1 MKNLPCEIVSSP
13 RAAQRIRAAA
23 TFLDRLPA
31 GTEAI
36 VIAASREA
44 GDDLVRGIS
53 RPRGALF
60 GIHRLTLSRLAGLLA
75 TDHLVESGCAPAAG
89 LAIEAITARVVHRL
103 RGTGALGYFEP
114 VIDRPGFPRALAR
127 TILELRLNLVA
138 PGMLKGKGTAA
149 EALANALGEFDAEM
163 KAAKLADRATILS
176 LATNSIRQNNPLRFA
191 AIPCVMLDVP
201 IDNALESAMVAAL
214 CARAPAFLATIP
226 TGDKLTQSFLESA
239 LRCKTVVVQDVA
251 STEESTPNSLGRLQ
265 DHLFGNPPASRSP
278 LDGTVTVVSAA
289 GEMHE
294 AVEIARRIQ
303 DEARRG
309 VAFDRIAV
317 LCDASQRYGPYL
329 EEALNRA
336 GVPAYFAAG
345 TRRPEP
351 GGRALLQLLW
361 CASENLSAK
370 CFAEYLSLAQVPN
383 LAAPIAD
390 DSAFVPPQ
398 AEVFSAPLAEDL
410 VVAPALPETE
420 PPDVSPV
427 PVVEGT
433 LRAPWRWEK
442 LLVESAVIGSRDRWQ
457 RRLAGVEAELR
468 LKRAELPSEEVSWID
483 RHLVDLDHLETVA
496 MPIIDKLAARPVR
509 ANWREWLDYL
519 RALTVL
525 AIRDTEPVLAALAE
539 LEPMAPIGPLELDE
553 VRTVLADR
561 LGSLEA
567 RSAHRRYGSVFVA
580 PPAYARGMAFEV
592 VIVPGLAE
600 RMFPKKLTEDPI
612 LSDGIRSEISADLKI
627 QSMRSDAERLSLRLA
642 AGAATRAAMFSY
654 PRVDLD
660 QGRPRVPSFYTL
672 ELMRAAEGRLPGF
685 DELARRAACE
695 QATGLGWPA
704 PENENVAIDT
714 AEFDLAVLNK
724 LIGKDPDETI
734 GAAHY
739 LLDEKSNRYLPRAL
753 RARARRWRPK
763 WTSADGLVDPAPGAM
778 LALQRHQLST
788 RGDGRA
794 YSPTALE
801 NFSKC
806 PYKFLLQAIFR
817 LEPRKE
823 ADALEAIDPLTRGSL
838 THEIQFEILS
848 KLRRMGILPV
858 TAATLQAAQDELEHS
873 VDEVAERWRDD
884 LAPAIERVWKDG
896 IDAIRADLREWLRR
910 ASIDP
915 RRFCPERFEL
925 AFGLKDRGQA
935 DSASSDIP
943 IDIAGGLKLRGSIDL
958 IERSADGQL
967 RVTDHK
973 TGKVRAQKN
982 FVIAGGK
989 ILQPVLY
996 ALAAER
1002 LLNEPVR
1009 SGRLYYCTATGNYE
1023 ERIVE
1028 IDETA
1033 RAAALDFVGT
1043 LDGALKAGFLPAA
1056 PEPRECDW
1064 CNFRRVC
1071 GPYEEQR
1078 MRIKAGGIAP
1088 NGAATKNKE
1097 AQRLVPLWN
1106 LRGQP

>member
-1 MKNLPCEIVSSP
+1 L
-13 RAAQRIRAAA
+13 
-23 TFLDRLPA
+23 
-31 GTEAI
+31 

-44 GDDLVRGIS
+44 ADDLVRGIS
-53 RPRGALF
+53 LRRGATF
-60 GIHRLTLSRLAGLLA
+60 GIHRLTLNRLAGLLA
-75 TDHLVESGCAPAAG
+75 SDHLNAHVLAPAAG

-103 RGTGALGYFEP
+103 KGTGALAYFEP

-127 TILELRLNLVA
+127 TISELRLNRVLA
-138 PGMLKGKGTAA
+138 NALKGNGGAA
-149 EALANALGEFDAEM
+149 DALANALDEFEAEM
-163 KAAKLADRATILS
+163 EAARLADRAGILIAAADS
-176 LATNSIRQNNPLRFA
+176 LQGNAPPRFA
-191 AIPCVMLDVP
+191 AIPCVMLDVA
-201 IDNALESAMVAAL
+201 IETALESTLVAAL
-214 CARAPAFLATIP
+214 ASRAPSFLATIP
-226 TGDKLTQSFLESA
+226 AGDELTRSFLPDA
-239 LRCKTVVVQDVA
+239 LQ
-251 STEESTPNSLGRLQ
+251 TEIIELADECGSQPNSLRSLQ
-265 DHLFGNPPASRSP
+265 DHLFSSAPQESR
-278 LDGTVTVVSAA
+278 LDGTVTVVSAP

-303 DEARRG
+303 DEARHG

-317 LCDASQRYGPYL
+317 LCHVGERYGPYL

-336 GVPAYFAAG
+336 GIPAYFATG

-351 GGRALLQLLW
+351 GGRALLQLLR

-370 CFAEYLSLAQVPN
+370 CFAEYLSLAQVPDPDATITS
-383 LAAPIAD
+383 AAFTLPE
-390 DSAFVPPQ
+390 
-398 AEVFSAPLAEDL
+398 AEVFSAPLASDL
-410 VVAPALPETE
+410 DLPPALPETE
-420 PPDVSPV
+420 PPEVSPV

-442 LLVESAVIGSRDRWQ
+442 LLVESAVIGGRDRWQ
-457 RRLAGVEAELR
+457 RRLAGVQTELR
-468 LKRAELPSEEVSWID
+468 RKRSELPPEEGGWID
-483 RHLVDLDHLETVA
+483 RQLVDLDHLKTVA
-496 MPIIDKLAARPVR
+496 LPIIDKLAAHPKS
-509 ANWREWLDYL
+509 ATWREWLEYL
-519 RALTVL
+519 RELTML
-525 AIRDTEPVLAALAE
+525 AVRDSGPVLAALAE
-539 LEPMAPIGPLELDE
+539 LEPMASVGPLGLDE
-553 VRTVLADR
+553 VRTVLSER
-561 LGSLEA
+561 LGRLEA
-567 RSAHRRYGSVFVA
+567 RPSRRRYGAVFVA
-580 PPAYARGMAFEV
+580 PPAYARGMEFDL
-592 VIVPGLAE
+592 VIIPGLAE

-612 LSDGIRSEISADLKI
+612 LSDAIRRQVSADLKT
-627 QSMRSDAERLSLRLA
+627 QSTRSDAERLALRLA
-642 AGAATRAAMFSY
+642 AGAATRSAMFSY

-685 DELARRAACE
+685 AELARRAACE
-695 QATGLGWPA
+695 QATRLGWPA

-724 LIGKDPDETI
+724 LVGKDPEETI

-739 LLDEKSNRYLPRAL
+739 LLNEESNPHLPRAL

-763 WTSADGLVDPAPGAM
+763 WTSADGLVDPGPGAM
-778 LALQRHQLST
+778 RALQRHQISAAAN
-788 RGDGRA
+788 GRA

-806 PYKFLLQAIFR
+806 PYKFMLQAIFR

-823 ADALEAIDPLTRGSL
+823 AEELEAIDPLTRGSL
-838 THEIQFEILS
+838 THEIQFEVLTR
-848 KLRRMGILPV
+848 LRDLRLLPV
-858 TAATLQAAQDELEHS
+858 TSANLEAAQAELEHL

-910 ASIDP
+910 ASQDP
-915 RRFCPERFEL
+915 QKYCPERFEL
-925 AFGLKDRGQA
+925 AFGLKDRDHA
-935 DSASSDIP
+935 DPASSQDP
-943 IDIAGGLKLRGSIDL
+943 IEITGGLKLRGSIDL
-958 IERSADGQL
+958 IERSADGVL

-982 FVIAGGK
+982 FIIAGGK
-989 ILQPVLY
+989 TLQPVLY

-1002 LLNEPVR
+1002 LLGEPVR

-1033 RAAALDFVGT
+1033 RAAALDFVAT
-1043 LDGALKAGFLPAA
+1043 VDDALKAGFLPAA

-1071 GPYEEQR
+1071 GPYEARRVIEH
-1078 MRIKAGGIAP
+1078 KAGGIDPEKRTARDRKTAE
-1088 NGAATKNKE
+1088 GKE
-1097 AQRLVPLWN
+1097 GRRLDPLWK
-1106 LRGQP
+1106 LRKQK

>member
-1 MKNLPCEIVSSP
+1 MKQTPCEIVSSP
-13 RAAQRIRAAA
+13 RASERIRAAA
-23 TFLDRLPA
+23 GFLEALPA
-31 GTEAI
+31 GTEAL

-53 RPRGALF
+53 LGRGATF
-60 GIHRLTLSRLAGLLA
+60 GIHRLTLDRLAGLLA
-75 TDHLVESGCAPAAG
+75 SDHFNQRGLAPATG

-103 RGTGALGYFEP
+103 KGTGALAYFEP

-127 TILELRLNLVA
+127 TISELRLNQVLPNA
-138 PGMLKGKGTAA
+138 LGGNGGAA
-149 EALANALGEFDAEM
+149 DALANALGEFDAEL
-163 KAAKLADRATILS
+163 KAARLADRASILIAAVNS
-176 LATNSIRQNNPLRFA
+176 LTAKAAPRFA
-191 AIPCVMLDVP
+191 GIPCAMLDV
-201 IDNALESAMVAAL
+201 AVESV
-214 CARAPAFLATIP
+214 
-226 TGDKLTQSFLESA
+226 LESA
-239 LRCKTVVVQDVA
+239 LVAAMCSHAPSFLVTVPAGDELTRSFLPDALKTEIIELGD
-251 STEESTPNSLGRLQ
+251 EDESATNSLGRLQ
-265 DHLFGNPPASRSP
+265 DHLFSNPPSSNLD
-278 LDGTVTVVSAA
+278 LDGTVTVVSAP

-317 LCDASQRYGPYL
+317 LCHIGERYGPYL
-329 EEALNRA
+329 EEALSRA
-336 GVPAYFAAG
+336 GIPAYFAAG

-351 GGRALLQLLW
+351 GGRALLLLLS

-370 CFAEYLSLAQVPN
+370 CFAEYLSLAQVPD
-383 LAAPIAD
+383 LDAKIA
-390 DSAFVPPQ
+390 SAGVFILSE
-398 AEVFSAPLAEDL
+398 AEVFSAPLAADL
-410 VVAPALPETE
+410 ALPPAVPETE
-420 PPDVSPV
+420 PPEVSPV

-433 LRAPWRWEK
+433 LKAPWRWEK
-442 LLVESAVIGSRDRWQ
+442 LLVESAVIGGRDRWQ

-468 LKRAELPSEEVSWID
+468 RKRGELPPEERGWID
-483 RHLVDLDHLETVA
+483 RQLVDLDHLKTVA
-496 MPIIDKLAARPVR
+496 LPIIDKLAAHPTS
-509 ANWREWLDYL
+509 ATWRGWLDYL
-519 RALTVL
+519 RQLTML
-525 AIRDTEPVLAALAE
+525 AVRDSGPVLAALAE
-539 LEPMAPIGPLELDE
+539 LEPMAPVGPFGLDE
-553 VRTVLADR
+553 VRTVLSER
-561 LGSLEA
+561 LGRLEA
-567 RSAHRRYGSVFVA
+567 RPSKRRYGHVFVA
-580 PPAYARGMAFEV
+580 PPAYARGMEFDL

-612 LSDGIRSEISADLKI
+612 LSDAVRRRVSADLKT
-627 QSMRSDAERLSLRLA
+627 QSTRSDAERLALRLA
-642 AGAATRAAMFSY
+642 AGAATRSAMFSY

-685 DELARRAACE
+685 AELARRAACE
-695 QATGLGWPA
+695 QATRLGWPA

-724 LIGKDPDETI
+724 LVGKDPDETI

-739 LLDEKSNRYLPRAL
+739 LLNEESNPHLPRAL

-763 WTSADGLVDPAPGAM
+763 WTSADGLVDPGPGAM
-778 LALQRHQLST
+778 HALERHQIST
-788 RGDGRA
+788 AANGRA

-817 LEPRKE
+817 LEPREE

-838 THEIQFEILS
+838 THEIQFEILTL
-848 KLRRMGILPV
+848 LRNRHLLPI
-858 TAATLQAAQDELEHS
+858 TPTNLEAAQHELEHL
-873 VDEVAERWRDD
+873 VDDVADRWRDD

-910 ASIDP
+910 ASQDP
-915 RRFCPERFEL
+915 QKFCPERFEL
-925 AFGLKDRGQA
+925 AFGLKGRDHA
-935 DSASSDIP
+935 DPASSQNP
-943 IDIAGGLKLRGSIDL
+943 VAIAGGLKLRGSIDL
-958 IERSADGQL
+958 IERSADGVL

-982 FVIAGGK
+982 FIIAGGK
-989 ILQPVLY
+989 TLQPVLY
-996 ALAAER
+996 ALVAER
-1002 LLNEPVR
+1002 LLAEPVR

-1028 IDETA
+1028 IDEIA
-1033 RAAALDFVGT
+1033 RAAALDFVT
-1043 LDGALKAGFLPAA
+1043 TVDGALKAGFLPAV
-1056 PEPRECDW
+1056 PEPRECNW

-1078 MRIKAGGIAP
+1078 MRIKAGGTAP
-1088 NGAATKNKE
+1088 NGAGTRSKE
-1097 AQRLVPLWN
+1097 AQRLAPLWN
-1106 LRGQP
+1106 LRGKP

>member
-1 MKNLPCEIVSSP
+1 M
-13 RAAQRIRAAA
+13 
-23 TFLDRLPA
+23 PA
-31 GTEAI
+31 GTEAL

-44 GDDLVRGIS
+44 ADDLVRGIS
-53 RPRGALF
+53 LGRGATF
-60 GIHRLTLSRLAGLLA
+60 GVHRLTLNRLAGLLA
-75 TDHLVESGCAPAAG
+75 NDHLNTHGLAPAAG

-103 RGTGALGYFEP
+103 KGKGALAYFEP

-127 TILELRLNLVA
+127 TISELRLNRISRNA
-138 PGMLKGKGTAA
+138 LKGKGGAA
-149 EALANALGEFDAEM
+149 DALANALDEFDAEM
-163 KAAKLADRATILS
+163 KAAKLADRTSILIAATDS
-176 LATNSIRQNNPLRFA
+176 LRANHPPRFA
-191 AIPCVMLDVP
+191 GIPCVMLDVA
-201 IDNALESAMVAAL
+201 IETALESALIAAL
-214 CARAPAFLATIP
+214 CSRAPSFLATIP
-226 TGDKLTQSFLESA
+226 AGDELTQSFLEDA
-239 LRCKTVVVQDVA
+239 LKTEIIELARGEASQD
-251 STEESTPNSLGRLQ
+251 NSLRRLQ
-265 DHLFGNPPASRSP
+265 DHLFSNAPVESK
-278 LDGTVTVVSAA
+278 LDGTVSVVSAP

-303 DEARRG
+303 DGARRG

-317 LCDASQRYGPYL
+317 LCHVGERYGPYL

-336 GVPAYFAAG
+336 GIPAYFATG

-370 CFAEYLSLAQVPN
+370 CFAEYLSLAQVPDPD
-383 LAAPIAD
+383 ATIA
-390 DSAFVPPQ
+390 SADAFTLPE
-398 AEVFSAPLAEDL
+398 AEVFSAPLATDL
-410 VVAPALPETE
+410 ILPPPLPETE
-420 PPDVSPV
+420 PPEVSPV

-433 LRAPWRWEK
+433 LKAPWRWEQ
-442 LLVESAVIGSRDRWQ
+442 LLVESAVIGGRDRWQ

-468 LKRAELPSEEVSWID
+468 RKRSELPPEEGGWID
-483 RHLVDLDHLETVA
+483 RQLIDLDHLKTVA
-496 MPIIDKLAARPVR
+496 LPIIDKLAAHPIS
-509 ANWREWLDYL
+509 ATWREWLDYL
-519 RALTVL
+519 RELTTL
-525 AIRDTEPVLAALAE
+525 AVRDSGPVLSALAE
-539 LEPMAPIGPLELDE
+539 LEPMAPVGPLGLDE
-553 VRTVLADR
+553 VRTVLSER
-561 LGSLEA
+561 LGRLEA
-567 RSAHRRYGSVFVA
+567 RPSKRRYGHVFVA
-580 PPAYARGMAFEV
+580 PPAYARGMEFDL

-612 LSDGIRSEISADLKI
+612 LSDAIRRRVSADLKT
-627 QSMRSDAERLSLRLA
+627 QSTRSDAERLALRLA
-642 AGAATRAAMFSY
+642 AGAATRSAMFSY

-685 DELARRAACE
+685 AELARRAACE
-695 QATGLGWPA
+695 QATRLGWPA

-724 LIGKDPDETI
+724 LVGKDPEETI

-739 LLDEKSNRYLPRAL
+739 LLNEESNPHLPRAL

-763 WTSADGLVDPAPGAM
+763 WTSADGLVDPGPGAM
-778 LALQRHQLST
+778 QALERHQIST
-788 RGDGRA
+788 GANGRA

-806 PYKFLLQAIFR
+806 PYKFMLQAIFR
-817 LEPRKE
+817 LEPREE
-823 ADALEAIDPLTRGSL
+823 AEALEAIDPLTRGSL
-838 THEIQFEILS
+838 THEIQFEILTR
-848 KLRRMGILPV
+848 LRDLRLLPV
-858 TAATLQAAQDELEHS
+858 TSAKLEAAQAELEHL
-873 VDEVAERWRDD
+873 VDDVAERWRDD

-910 ASIDP
+910 ASQDP
-915 RRFCPERFEL
+915 QKFCPERFEL
-925 AFGLKDRGQA
+925 AFGLKNRDHA
-935 DSASSDIP
+935 DPASSKDP
-943 IDIAGGLKLRGSIDL
+943 IEIAGGLQLRGSIDL
-958 IERSADGQL
+958 VERSADGVL

-982 FVIAGGK
+982 FIIAGGK
-989 ILQPVLY
+989 TLQPVLY

-1002 LLNEPVR
+1002 LLAEPVR

-1033 RAAALDFVGT
+1033 RATALDFVAT
-1043 LDGALKAGFLPAA
+1043 LDDALKAGFLPAA

-1078 MRIKAGGIAP
+1078 MRIKAGGTAP
-1088 NGAATKNKE
+1088 NGVAAKSKE
-1097 AQRLVPLWN
+1097 AQRLGPLWN
-1106 LRGQP
+1106 LRGKP

>member
-1 MKNLPCEIVSSP
+1 ML
-13 RAAQRIRAAA
+13 
-23 TFLDRLPA
+23 
-31 GTEAI
+31 
-36 VIAASREA
+36 AASREA
-44 GDDLVRGIS
+44 ADDLVRGIS
-53 RPRGALF
+53 LRRGATF
-60 GIHRLTLSRLAGLLA
+60 GLHRLTPNRLAGLLA
-75 TDHLVESGCAPAAG
+75 ADHLNERGLAPATG

-103 RGTGALGYFEP
+103 KGTGALAYFEP

-127 TILELRLNLVA
+127 TISELRLNQVLPDA
-138 PGMLKGKGTAA
+138 LKGNGGAA
-149 EALANALGEFDAEM
+149 DALANALVEFEGELM
-163 KAAKLADRATILS
+163 AAKLADRASILIAAANS
-176 LATNSIRQNNPLRFA
+176 LEAKVAPRFA
-191 AIPCVMLDVP
+191 GIPCVMLDVP
-201 IDNALESAMVAAL
+201 IETALESALVASL
-214 CARAPAFLATIP
+214 SSRAPAFLATVP
-226 TGDKLTQSFLESA
+226 AGDVLTQSFLSSA
-239 LRCKTVVVQDVA
+239 LKTEIVELADGDG
-251 STEESTPNSLGRLQ
+251 SHPNSLRSLQ
-265 DHLFGNPPASRSP
+265 DHLFSNAPAESK
-278 LDGTVTVVSAA
+278 LDGTVTVVSAP

-303 DEARRG
+303 DEARHG

-317 LCDASQRYGPYL
+317 LCHVGERYGPYL

-336 GVPAYFAAG
+336 GIPAYFATG

-351 GGRALLQLLW
+351 GGRALLQLLS

-370 CFAEYLSLAQVPN
+370 CFAEYLSLAQVPD
-383 LAAPIAD
+383 PDTTIA
-390 DSAFVPPQ
+390 SAGAFTLPD

-410 VVAPALPETE
+410 ALRPPLPETE
-420 PPDVSPV
+420 PPEVSPL

-433 LRAPWRWEK
+433 LKAPWRWEK
-442 LLVESAVIGSRDRWQ
+442 LLVESAVIGGRDRWR
-457 RRLAGVEAELR
+457 RRLAGVEAELHR
-468 LKRAELPSEEVSWID
+468 KRGELPPEEGGWID
-483 RHLVDLDHLETVA
+483 RQLVDLDHLKTVA
-496 MPIIDKLAARPVR
+496 LPIIDKLGARP
-509 ANWREWLDYL
+509 ASATWRGWLDYL
-519 RALTVL
+519 RELTIL
-525 AIRDTEPVLAALAE
+525 AVRDAGPVLAALTE
-539 LEPMAPIGPLELDE
+539 LEPMAPVGPLGLDE
-553 VRTVLADR
+553 VRTVLSDR
-561 LGSLEA
+561 LGRLEA
-567 RSAHRRYGSVFVA
+567 RPSRRRYGAVFVA
-580 PPAYARGMAFEV
+580 PPAYARGMEFEL

-612 LSDGIRSEISADLKI
+612 LSDAIRRRVSADLKT
-627 QSMRSDAERLSLRLA
+627 QSTRSDAERLALRLA

-685 DELARRAACE
+685 AELARRAACE
-695 QATGLGWPA
+695 QATRLGWPA

-724 LIGKDPDETI
+724 LVGKDPAETI

-739 LLDEKSNRYLPRAL
+739 LLNEESNPHLPRAL

-763 WTSADGLVDPAPGAM
+763 WTSADGLVDPGPGAM
-778 LALQRHQLST
+778 RALERHQIST
-788 RGDGRA
+788 AANGRA

-806 PYKFLLQAIFR
+806 PYKFMLQAIFR
-817 LEPRKE
+817 LELREE

-838 THEIQFEILS
+838 THEIQFEILTR
-848 KLRRMGILPV
+848 LRDQRLLPV
-858 TAATLQAAQDELEHS
+858 TPANLEIAQLELEHL
-873 VDEVAERWRDD
+873 VDDVAERWRDD

-910 ASIDP
+910 ASQDP
-915 RRFCPERFEL
+915 QRFCPERFEL
-925 AFGLKDRGQA
+925 AFGLKGRGQA
-935 DSASSDIP
+935 DPASSQDP
-943 IDIAGGLKLRGSIDL
+943 VAIAGGLKLRGSIDL
-958 IERSADGQL
+958 IERSADGVL

-982 FVIAGGK
+982 FIIAGGK
-989 ILQPVLY
+989 TLQPVLY

-1002 LLNEPVR
+1002 LLAEPVR

-1033 RAAALDFVGT
+1033 RAAALDFVAT
-1043 LDGALKAGFLPAA
+1043 LDDALKAGFLPAA
-1056 PEPRECDW
+1056 PEPRECNW

-1078 MRIKAGGIAP
+1078 MRIKAGGTAP
-1088 NGAATKNKE
+1088 NGVATKSKE
-1097 AQRLVPLWN
+1097 AQRMTPLWN
-1106 LRGQP
+1106 LRGKP